1 MSEKKS
7 TYVLETSVGPGG
19 SRWAEIHAYSDIA
32 HIEACVRSFCENTAM
47 QAYHAIWYGADL
59 WLYAIQR
66 GEVAFKLDLHRFL
79 YAKLAGRGPHR
90 LDESDALAAMITSVV
105 REESG
110 EEDTDEEALT
120 LDDLDDWE
128 VFDRVELF
136 VDWPAVLA
144 VVPALEGPLLA
155 PGERT
160 RINTDN
166 AEAYLAISRTLRYG
180 SEDRES
186 GVRLDP
192 PPGVVLPEDDDEYGD
207 DDEDEDEGDG
217 D

>member
-19 SRWAEIHAYSDIA
+19 ARWAEIHAYSDVA
-32 HIEACVRSFCENTAM
+32 HIEACVRVFCENTAT
-47 QAYHAIWYGADL
+47 QAYYAIWYGADL
-59 WLYAIQR
+59 WLYAIER
-66 GEVAFKLDLHRFL
+66 GEITFKLDLHPFL

-90 LDESDALAAMITSVV
+90 LDERDALAAMITGVV

-110 EEDTDEEALT
+110 EEDTDEEALG

-144 VVPALEGPLLA
+144 KVPALEGPLLA

-160 RINTDN
+160 RINPAN
-166 AEAYLAISRTLRYG
+166 AAAYLAISSTLRYG

-186 GVRLDP
+186 GERLDP
-192 PPGVVLPEDDDEYGD
+192 PTGVVLPER
-207 DDEDEDEGDG
+207 DEDEDEDG
-217 D
+217 DEDGDEDD